1 MKIAGQEFLRPR
13 PPGSQF
19 YSTKED
25 SSAIQED
32 VINGKIVFFRVEK
45 LYFSAALKA
54 KFQISFRGRLWQK
67 I

>member
-32 VINGKIVFFRVEK
+32 VINEKIVFLEWKNFILAPPWK
-45 LYFSAALKA
+45 QNFK
-54 KFQISFRGRLWQK
+54 
-67 I
+67 

>member
-1 MKIAGQEFLRPR
+1 MMKIAGQEFLRPR

-32 VINGKIVFFRVEK
+32 VINGKIVFLEWKNFILAPPWK
-45 LYFSAALKA
+45 QNFK
-54 KFQISFRGRLWQK
+54 
-67 I
+67 

>member
-1 MKIAGQEFLRPR
+1 MMKIAGQEFLRPR

-32 VINGKIVFFRVEK
+32 VINEKKFFRVEK

-54 KFQISFRGRLWQK
+54 KFQISFRGRL
-67 I
+67 

>member
-1 MKIAGQEFLRPR
+1 MMKIAGQEFLRPR

-32 VINGKIVFFRVEK
+32 VINEKIFFRVEK

-54 KFQISFRGRLWQK
+54 KFQISFRGRL
-67 I
+67 